1 MRKMERL
8 SVKLSELSKINVDF
22 LLNWYEQQLL
32 EFREELKEVNGLY
45 ALKFARDYLTVM
57 QSTLGNFLLDDRLPE
72 DYRMRVMDLLD
83 LISSILS
90 DVEGKLMSGNWKVEE
105 FEFSG
110 GYYAWK
116 TSTSFSSCF
125 KGAWWRSSSLR
136 LSFC

>member
-72 DYRMRVMDLLD
+72 GYRMRVMDLLD
-83 LISSILS
+83 LVSSVLS
-90 DVEGKLMSGNWKVEE
+90 DVEGKLMSGNWKIEE

-110 GYYAWK
+110 
-116 TSTSFSSCF
+116 S
-125 KGAWWRSSSLR
+125 
-136 LSFC
+136 

>member
-1 MRKMERL
+1 MERL

-72 DYRMRVMDLLD
+72 GYRMRVMDLLD
-83 LISSILS
+83 LVSSVLS
-90 DVEGKLMSGNWKVEE
+90 DVEGKLMSGNWKIEE

-110 GYYAWK
+110 
-116 TSTSFSSCF
+116 S
-125 KGAWWRSSSLR
+125 
-136 LSFC
+136 

>member
-1 MRKMERL
+1 MRKMEKL
-8 SVKLSELSKINVDF
+8 SIRLSELSKINVDS

-72 DYRMRVMDLLD
+72 DYRMRLLALLY

-110 GYYAWK
+110 G
-116 TSTSFSSCF
+116 
-125 KGAWWRSSSLR
+125 
-136 LSFC
+136 